1 MFTTVLLPLASHS
14 PDPAILAQVQSLVRG
29 PDGRVVL
36 LRLLEPEAPSNP
48 NQSRN
53 LRELER
59 VQGQLLA
66 AGLICTVIE
75 RRLQFV
81 DDGTVGLKAGVVE
94 GVDGKAAAEISAPA
108 ITAAAIADVA
118 HELNVDVIVMGGPG
132 VNLEIDSTS
141 ATASVIELV
150 SCPVLVVPS

>member
-1 MFTTVLLPLASHS
+1 MFTTILLPLDPHL
-14 PDPAILAQVQSLVRG
+14 PDPATLVQVQSLVSG

-36 LRLLEPEAPSNP
+36 LRLLEPEASSNP
-48 NQSRN
+48 SQSTN
-53 LRELER
+53 LREHER
-59 VQGQLLA
+59 IQSQLRA

-75 RRLQFV
+75 RRLQSV
-81 DDGTVGLKAGVVE
+81 DD
-94 GVDGKAAAEISAPA
+94 KAAAGF
-108 ITAAAIADVA
+108 AAAVIADVA
-118 HELNVDVIVMGGPG
+118 DELNVDVIVMGGPG

>member
-1 MFTTVLLPLASHS
+1 MFTTVLLPLAPHP
-14 PDPAILAQVQSLVRG
+14 PDPATLAQVQSLVRG

-59 VQGQLLA
+59 VQGQLRA
-66 AGLICTVIE
+66 AGVICTVIE
-75 RRLQFV
+75 RWLQSV
-81 DDGTVGLKAGVVE
+81 DDEDAAGF
-94 GVDGKAAAEISAPA
+94 A
-108 ITAAAIADVA
+108 AAAIADVA
-118 HELNVDVIVMGGPG
+118 DELNVDVIVMGGPG

>member
-1 MFTTVLLPLASHS
+1 MFTTVLLPLAPHS
-14 PDPAILAQVQSLVRG
+14 PDPATLAQVQSLVRG

-36 LRLLEPEAPSNP
+36 LRLLKPEAPSNP

-59 VQGQLLA
+59 VQGQLRA

-75 RRLQFV
+75 RRLQSV
-81 DDGTVGLKAGVVE
+81 DDEVAAGF
-94 GVDGKAAAEISAPA
+94 AAAV
-108 ITAAAIADVA
+108 IADVA
-118 HELNVDVIVMGGPG
+118 DELNVDVIVMGGPG

-141 ATASVIELV
+141 ATASVIERV

>member
-1 MFTTVLLPLASHS
+1 MFTTVLLPLAPHP
-14 PDPAILAQVQSLVRG
+14 PDPATLAQVQSLVRG

-36 LRLLEPEAPSNP
+36 LRLLEAEALSNP
-48 NQSRN
+48 HQSRT
-53 LRELER
+53 LREHER
-59 VQGQLLA
+59 VQGQLRA

-75 RRLQFV
+75 HRLQSV
-81 DDGTVGLKAGVVE
+81 HDEDAVGF
-94 GVDGKAAAEISAPA
+94 AAAV
-108 ITAAAIADVA
+108 IADVA
-118 HELNVDVIVMGGPG
+118 DELNVDVIVMGGPG

>member
-1 MFTTVLLPLASHS
+1 MFTTVLLPLAPHS
-14 PDPAILAQVQSLVRG
+14 PDPATLAQVQSLVRG

-59 VQGQLLA
+59 VQGQLQA

-75 RRLQFV
+75 RRLQSV
-81 DDGTVGLKAGVVE
+81 DDEDAAGL
-94 GVDGKAAAEISAPA
+94 AAAV
-108 ITAAAIADVA
+108 IADVA
-118 HELNVDVIVMGGPG
+118 DELNVDVIVMGGPG

>member
-1 MFTTVLLPLASHS
+1 MFTTVLLPLAPHS
-14 PDPAILAQVQSLVRG
+14 PDPATLAQVQSLVRG

-81 DDGTVGLKAGVVE
+81 DDGTVGLKAVAE
-94 GVDGKAAAEISAPA
+94 AGVDGKAAAGFA
-108 ITAAAIADVA
+108 AAAIADVA
-118 HELNVDVIVMGGPG
+118 DELNVDVIVMGGPG

-141 ATASVIELV
+141 TAASVIELA

>member
-1 MFTTVLLPLASHS
+1 MFTTVLLPLAPHP

-36 LRLLEPEAPSNP
+36 LRMLEAEASSNP
-48 NQSRN
+48 SQSTN
-53 LRELER
+53 LQEHER
-59 VQGQLLA
+59 VKGQLRA

-75 RRLQFV
+75 RRLQSV
-81 DDGTVGLKAGVVE
+81 DDE
-94 GVDGKAAAEISAPA
+94 AAAGF
-108 ITAAAIADVA
+108 AAAVIADVA
-118 HELNVDVIVMGGPG
+118 DELNVDVIVMGGPG

-141 ATASVIELV
+141 TTASVIELV